1 MVQTLLSYLTL
12 DFYVVSASLLLGL
25 YCLWRGFHLVT
36 QFETWGS
43 VIALL
48 AYAIIIAGLSGKGDS
63 AGVVV
68 ALIFNTGL
76 LAAALQ
82 HARLTYLLSLTGAAV
97 YFRAMGDDGTPAF
110 AAGLAGFGVLL
121 SLAYAGLYYFHMRK
135 MKERRERAP
144 SAPLAPV
151 EPGKGDDIASVPA
164 RATRYTFANIVGM
177 AETKTKLLQAGQE
190 AIQES
195 AKGEPP
201 RNGILL
207 SGEPGNGK
215 TFFAEALA
223 GELQLPFLKLTYAE
237 TASRWINQTTEGVK
251 KAFEDARRQA
261 PCMLFIDE
269 VDSFLESREG
279 NSGGGETN
287 RTANAL
293 LTLINDLRGSGVLL
307 VAATNF
313 RDRLDQAGIRE
324 GRFDFK
330 IDIPPPDE
338 EARRALL
345 NKAITGKYREDAPA
359 ARSGIISLPH
369 VGMRMKPSVKT
380 PCITELSGVDRA
392 AKRWEG
398 FSGARITAVG
408 KEAVDAALREGRSQ
422 IRFDDLMLAMRTLQG
437 TLGDRIPED
446 TPGISGV
453 YMPEDS
459 GRRLASVALRMNDIE
474 RVENLGGSLPSG
486 VLFYGPPGTGKT
498 FAARALAKE
507 TGWAFIAV
515 NGQEL
520 LSDRDAVKKLI
531 KRARDIRPV
540 IVFIDEAD
548 DVLADRSTNAWNKSV
563 TNDLLTAM
571 DGAKGK
577 VPDIV
582 WVAATNMPDAL
593 DSAVVRGGR
602 FTEKILFGLPDE
614 ATLATYITS
623 WREKSRSAF
632 DISLTPIALAA
643 LIGQASIANVQAI
656 LQTAV
661 NHMIGHGHDLVR
673 AEHVIAARDEVLAG
687 S

>member
-1 MVQTLLSYLTL
+1 MLQTILSYLTF
-12 DFYVVSASLLLGL
+12 DFY
-25 YCLWRGFHLVT
+25 
-36 QFETWGS
+36 
-43 VIALL
+43 
-48 AYAIIIAGLSGKGDS
+48 
-63 AGVVV
+63 
-68 ALIFNTGL
+68 
-76 LAAALQ
+76 LAAAISLGGPFLWRLGFLAATEFPSKISLFVLLVYAGALIGMAKDGGIGIISALLLNTIFLVAALR
-82 HARLTYLLSLTGAAV
+82 HAVLTYMLSFAGAGL
-97 YFRAMGDDGTPAF
+97 YFYAMSHDSTSAL
-110 AAGLAGFGVLL
+110 AAGLAGLGALL
-121 SLAYAGLYYFHMRK
+121 SLAYAAVYYSHMRK
-135 MKERRERAP
+135 IEAPRERARREP
-144 SAPLAPV
+144 Q
-151 EPGKGDDIASVPA
+151 EPGKDDEIASVPL
-164 RATRYTFANIVGM
+164 RATRYTFADIVGM
-177 AETKTKLLQAGQE
+177 TETKTKLLLAGQE
-190 AIQES
+190 AIRGS
-195 AKGEPP
+195 AKGEPS

-223 GELQLPFLKLTYAE
+223 GELKLPFLKLTNAE
-237 TASRWINQTTEGVK
+237 VASRWINQTTEGVK
-251 KAFEDARRQA
+251 KAFEDARRHA

-279 NSGGGETN
+279 SGSNGENN

-313 RDRLDQAGIRE
+313 RDRLDQAGVRE

-330 IDIPPPDE
+330 IEIPPPDE

-345 NKAITGKYREDAPA
+345 HRAITSA
-359 ARSGIISLPH
+359 H
-369 VGMRMKPSVKT
+369 KT
-380 PCITELSGVDRA
+380 PLPLPRSSLMPSIPGWRSAPPSIRTPYITELSGVERA

-398 FSGARITAVG
+398 FSVARISAVG
-408 KEAVDAALREGRSQ
+408 KEALDTAMREGRSQ
-422 IRFDDLMLAMRTLQG
+422 IDFDDLMLAMRTLQG
-437 TLGDRIPED
+437 TLGDSIPEG
-446 TPGISGV
+446 TPGIDGVFMPAASGH
-453 YMPEDS
+453 
-459 GRRLASVALRMNDIE
+459 RLASVALRMNDIE

-520 LSDRDAVKKLI
+520 QSDRDAVKKLI

-548 DVLADRSTNAWNKSV
+548 DVLADRSSNAWNKSV

-602 FTEKILFGLPDE
+602 FTEKIYFGLPDE
-614 ATLATYITS
+614 ATLATYITT
-623 WREKSRSAF
+623 WRKKSRSAF
-632 DISLTPIALAA
+632 DATLTPLALAG
-643 LIGQASIANVQAI
+643 LIGQVSIANVQAI

-687 S
+687 N

>member
-1 MVQTLLSYLTL
+1 MIQTLLSYLTL
-12 DFYVVSASLLLGL
+12 NFYVVAASLLLGL
-25 YCLWRGFHLVT
+25 YFLWRGFHLVT

-48 AYAIIIAGLSGKGDS
+48 AYAIIIAGFSSKGDS
-63 AGVVV
+63 AGIVV

-76 LAAALQ
+76 LAAALR
-82 HARLTYLLSLTGAAV
+82 HARLTYLLAFAGAAV
-97 YFRAMGDDGTPAF
+97 YFRAMGADGTPAF
-110 AAGLAGFGVLL
+110 AAGLAGFGALL

-144 SAPLAPV
+144 SAPQAPG

-177 AETKTKLLQAGQE
+177 TETKTKLLQAGQE

-223 GELQLPFLKLTYAE
+223 GELKLPFMKLTNADI
-237 TASRWINQTTEGVK
+237 ASRWVNQTTEGVK

-279 NSGGGETN
+279 NSNGGETN

-330 IDIPPPDE
+330 IEIPPPDE

-345 NKAITGKYREDAPA
+345 NKAITGKYREDEPA
-359 ARSGIISLPH
+359 APH
-369 VGMRMKPSVKT
+369 PR
-380 PCITELSGVDRA
+380 ITGLFGVDRA

-408 KEAVDAALREGRSQ
+408 KEALDVALREDRSQ
-422 IRFDDLMLAMRTLQG
+422 IGFDDLMLAMRTLQG

-446 TPGISGV
+446 TPGIDGVFMPAASGQ
-453 YMPEDS
+453 
-459 GRRLASVALRMNDIE
+459 RLASVAMRMNDIE

-520 LSDRDAVKKLI
+520 LSDREAVKKLI

-614 ATLATYITS
+614 ATLATFITN

-632 DISLTPIALAA
+632 DDKLTPSALAG
-643 LIGQASIANVQAI
+643 LIGQVSIANVQAI

-673 AEHVIAARDEVLAG
+673 AEHVIAARAEVLAG